1 MGLFVLKENKE
12 INNSNMILSL
22 DESYTLLEEAINEY
36 EVYTESELGRFH
48 RDAFG
53 NEVISHYD
61 NNDKATQSF
70 FNRHMN
76 SLGELTGNF
85 ESIKKDY
92 RDLDKSSGQGI
103 LNRIVVKLRNLYTKT
118 LYKLKKAVHAKEA
131 GILKRIAHAILN
143 FIDRILE
150 KAERATFNKDKNKQ
164 TSNASDKFN
173 FDPKEAN
180 VDNNKLSQIAINLE
194 KTKDKMEKDLD
205 SVSKIVDNNISKEDR
220 DKVADDLMKGQTLE
234 YTKDGKIYKVEFTH
248 DNFQKIM
255 NDPNSKLKF
264 TL

>member
-12 INNSNMILSL
+12 VNNNTILSL
-22 DESYTLLEEAINEY
+22 DQSYALLEEAINEY

-76 SLGELTGNF
+76 GLGELTGNF

-150 KAERATFNKDKNKQ
+150 KAERATFSKDKNKQ
-164 TSNASDKFN
+164 TSNST
-173 FDPKEAN
+173 
-180 VDNNKLSQIAINLE
+180 NKLSQIAANLE

-205 SVSKIVDNNISKEDR
+205 SVSKNVDNNISKEDR

-234 YTKDGKIYKVEFTH
+234 YSKDGKVYKVEFTH

-255 NDPNSKLKF
+255 NDPNSKLRF

>member
-12 INNSNMILSL
+12 VNNNTILSL
-22 DESYTLLEEAINEY
+22 DQSYALLEEAINEY

-76 SLGELTGNF
+76 GLGELTGNF

-150 KAERATFNKDKNKQ
+150 KAERATFRKDKNKQ
-164 TSNASDKFN
+164 TSNST
-173 FDPKEAN
+173 
-180 VDNNKLSQIAINLE
+180 NKLSQIAANLE

-205 SVSKIVDNNISKEDR
+205 SVSKNVDNNISKEDR
-220 DKVADDLMKGQTLE
+220 DKIADDLMKGQTLE
-234 YTKDGKIYKVEFTH
+234 YSKDGKVYKVKFTH

-255 NDPNSKLKF
+255 NDPNSKLRF